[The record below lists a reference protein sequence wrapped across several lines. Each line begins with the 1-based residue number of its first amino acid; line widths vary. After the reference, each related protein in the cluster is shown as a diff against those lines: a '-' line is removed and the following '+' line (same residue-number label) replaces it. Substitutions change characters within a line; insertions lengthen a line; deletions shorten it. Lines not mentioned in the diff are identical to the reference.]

1 MTTDPVVIASYA
13 RTPMG
18 GMQGVLSG
26 VSATQLGATAIKAAV
41 ERAGVKPEA
50 VDQVIMGCVLP
61 GALGQAPARQA
72 TLGDGRVREGHHAEA
87 LAGDTHVELGLECDS
102 AAELDA
108 LVERLR
114 GAGYVFEHGP
124 VDQSWQWREARLRD
138 PDGNMLLLFHGGAIR
153 RDPPWKLPP
162 GYSGP

>member
-18 GMQGVLSG
+18 GMQGVLSA

-41 ERAGVKPEA
+41 ERAGVKPDA

-72 TLGDGRVREGHHAEA
+72 TLGAGLPMSVGATTINKVCGSGMKATMMAAEA
-87 LAGDTHVELGLECDS
+87 IIAGTSDIV
-102 AAELDA
+102 
-108 LVERLR
+108 V
-114 GAGYVFEHGP
+114 AGGMESMTNAPYMLTKHRSG
-124 VDQSWQWREARLRD
+124 ARLGHD
-138 PDGNMLLLFHGGAIR
+138 SLKDSMFLDG
-153 RDPPWKLPP
+153 P
-162 GYSGP
+162 GRCL

>member
-1 MTTDPVVIASYA
+1 MRLNHVTIPSRDVARAAAFYRGLGLTQIVAALPRYA
-13 RTPMG
+13 RFTLPDG
-18 GMQGVLSG
+18 ESTLS
-26 VSATQLGATAIKAAV
+26 L
-41 ERAGVKPEA
+41 
-50 VDQVIMGCVLP
+50 
-61 GALGQAPARQA
+61 
-72 TLGDGRVREGHHAEA
+72 HHAEA

-124 VDQSWQWREARLRD
+124 VEQSWQWREARLRD

>member
-50 VDQVIMGCVLP
+50 VDQVIIEF
-61 GALGQAPARQA
+61 A
-72 TLGDGRVREGHHAEA
+72 
-87 LAGDTHVELGLECDS
+87 
-102 AAELDA
+102 
-108 LVERLR
+108 
-114 GAGYVFEHGP
+114 
-124 VDQSWQWREARLRD
+124 
-138 PDGNMLLLFHGGAIR
+138 
-153 RDPPWKLPP
+153 
-162 GYSGP
+162 